1 MKNHI
6 FVLFLF
12 LLLVPFLA
20 SAGVPDATIPFDCP
34 NMPNAKFQFHF
45 TREIIALATTTT
57 PFNTVDDL
65 YIRIYG
71 YDAGVF
77 NKLAWYYDEKLKA
90 KNWHSIQETNNH
102 HLYMLA
108 KTDGQNRRSDNTIAG
123 IFAIVKNDE
132 NISLLNIVGSVP
144 LQQTNRLLENLSE
157 LGIET
162 PELKSLGELV
172 LPKSEETS
180 EEAVE
185 RTLLNMVGSVPLQQT
200 DRLLVN
206 LGKLGTEKT
215 VKRMPL
221 PTIFRVTGNTSTVNG
236 QTTYKKTFNLSSI
249 QTYTESHQGHWSYR
263 GHPIES
269 IQIRSTGKKQVARI
283 SDGLKSGSE
292 DITDL
297 LDSLLSK
304 NGSADTPKF
313 MVNTSERSVTISAGG
328 MLDDT
333 QPMMLA
339 KSFRTRK
346 GDPIH
351 EIVIRGTEANTVRKA
366 LEKGPEE
373 IEAAVKEL
381 PNAVPTFEK
390 VDLVVEDKG
399 LQRTAIITV
408 VDKPIDPRFYMD
420 GAPQLGFNRVTGWEI
435 GTRIESGF
443 RRQKENSMSFGFGIS
458 SSPESIGDDNSKLF
472 AQIGYGLSNK
482 QIYYRAGGSVVWD
495 EPSSWHLGVTAQ
507 LHRSTDIITPNFL
520 SHYDGGGTDALR
532 VFGMRDPL
540 NYYLR
545 QGIEIGLEWKPVMP
559 THSFKLSLLGETHDS
574 LEKSTDWH
582 FFNWRSKSKAPENPV
597 ITPGRMRSVMFQYDL
612 STRRNHLG
620 WHNTFSVE
628 HGNATFG
635 SDFDFTRYQLHLRY
649 AHPLRGHRIRT
660 RAIGSFSNA
669 SLPIQRQFVIGGPG
683 LLNGYSFYAVAGDR
697 GYLFNIEYFFY
708 LPQLFTWGSQQFNFD
723 FNLFLIFFFDAGQA
737 WNIADET
744 RTLAPKSDAGIGFQ
758 FGETDSFLRFNVAK
772 AFESEQGV
780 RFNTVWFYS
789 F

>member
-1 MKNHI
+1 MKNSI
-6 FVLFLF
+6 LILF
-12 LLLVPFLA
+12 LLLLTAPLLTA
-20 SAGVPDATIPFDCP
+20 AETSDGTIPFDCP

-45 TREIIALATTTT
+45 TREIIALAATTT

-65 YIRIYG
+65 YIRIYD
-71 YDAGVF
+71 YEADVF
-77 NKLAWYYDEKLKA
+77 DKLLRYYDEKLKA
-90 KNWHSIQETNNH
+90 AENWHSLQETNNV
-102 HLYMLA
+102 HLYVLA
-108 KTDGQNRRSDNTIAG
+108 GTAVQSRRSDNIIAG
-123 IFAIVKNDE
+123 IFALVKGDE

-144 LQQTNRLLENLSE
+144 LQQTNRLLANLGE
-157 LGIET
+157 LGIEIS
-162 PELKSLGELV
+162 ELKSLGELV
-172 LPKSEETS
+172 LPKSAET
-180 EEAVE
+180 VE
-185 RTLLNMVGSVPLQQT
+185 P
-200 DRLLVN
+200 
-206 LGKLGTEKT
+206 
-215 VKRMPL
+215 MPL
-221 PTIFRVTGNTSTVNG
+221 PTLFRVTGNTSTVNG
-236 QTTYKKTFNLSSI
+236 QTTDKKTFSIPPI
-249 QTYTESHQGHWSYR
+249 QTYNESHQGHWTYR
-263 GHPIES
+263 GHPIER

-283 SDGLKSGSE
+283 SDGLKSGSK
-292 DITDL
+292 DLTDL

-304 NGSADTPKF
+304 NGSADSPKF
-313 MVNTSERSVTISAGG
+313 IVNAAERSVTISAGG

-333 QPMMLA
+333 QPTMLA

-366 LEKGPEE
+366 LEKGPQE
-373 IEAAVKEL
+373 IEKAVKEL
-381 PNAVPTFEK
+381 PKAVPTFEK
-390 VDLVVEDKG
+390 VDLVVEEKG

-420 GAPQLGFNRVTGWEI
+420 GTPQIGFNRVTGWEI

-443 RRQKENSMSFGFGIS
+443 RRQKKSSMSFGIS
-458 SSPESIGDDNSKLF
+458 SSPESTGDDNSNLF
-472 AQIGYGLSNK
+472 GQIGYGFSNK
-482 QIYYRAGGSVVWD
+482 QTYYRAGGSAVWG
-495 EPSSWHLGVTAQ
+495 EPYSWHLGVTAQ
-507 LHRSTDIITPNFL
+507 LHRSTGTITPDLL
-520 SHYDGGGTDALR
+520 SHYDGGGTTALR
-532 VFGMRDPL
+532 VLGMRDPL

-559 THSFKLSLLGETHDS
+559 THSFKLALFAETHNS
-574 LEKSTDWH
+574 IEKSTDWH
-582 FFNWRSKSKAPENPV
+582 FFNWRSKSKARGNPV

-628 HGNATFG
+628 HGNASFG

-649 AHPLRGHRIRT
+649 AHPFREHRIRT
-660 RAIGSFSNA
+660 RAIGSFSNE

-683 LLNGYSFYAVAGDR
+683 LLNGYPFYAVAGDR
-697 GYLFNIEYFFY
+697 GYLFNIEYFFS
-708 LPQLFTWGSQQFNFD
+708 LPQQFTWGNQRFNVD

-737 WNIADET
+737 WSIADET

-758 FGETDSFLRFNVAK
+758 FGESDSFLRFNVAK

>member
-20 SAGVPDATIPFDCP
+20 SAKGPDATIPFDCP

-45 TREIIALATTTT
+45 TREIIALAATTT

-90 KNWHSIQETNNH
+90 KNWHGIQETNNV

-108 KTDGQNRRSDNTIAG
+108 RAAGQNRRSNNTIAG
-123 IFAIVKNDE
+123 IFAIVKSEE

-144 LQQTNRLLENLSE
+144 LQQTDRLLANLGE
-157 LGIET
+157 LGIEI
-162 PELKSLGELV
+162 PELKSLGKLV
-172 LPKSEETS
+172 LPKSEETV
-180 EEAVE
+180 EA
-185 RTLLNMVGSVPLQQT
+185 
-200 DRLLVN
+200 
-206 LGKLGTEKT
+206 
-215 VKRMPL
+215 MPL
-221 PTIFRVTGNTSTVNG
+221 PTLFRATGNTSTVNG
-236 QTTYKKTFNLSSI
+236 QTTYKKTFSI
-249 QTYTESHQGHWSYR
+249 PPISTYTESHQGHWTYR

-269 IQIRSTGKKQVARI
+269 IQIRATGKKQVARV
-283 SDGLKSGSE
+283 SDGLKSGSK

-313 MVNTSERSVTISAGG
+313 MVNTLERSVTISAGG

-333 QPMMLA
+333 HPTMLA
-339 KSFRTRK
+339 KSFRTRT

-381 PNAVPTFEK
+381 LKAVPTFEK
-390 VDLVVEDKG
+390 ADLVVEEKG

-545 QGIEIGLEWKPVMP
+545 QGIEIELEWKPFMP
-559 THSFKLSLLGETHDS
+559 THSFKLSLLAETHDS

-582 FFNWRSKSKAPENPV
+582 FFNWRSKSKARENPV
-597 ITPGRMRSVMFQYDL
+597 ITPGRMQSVMFEYDL

-628 HGNATFG
+628 HGNAAFG

-649 AHPLRGHRIRT
+649 AHPFREHRIRT
-660 RAIGSFSNA
+660 RAVGSFSNA

-683 LLNGYSFYAVAGDR
+683 LLNGYPFYAVAGDR

-737 WNIADET
+737 WNVTDET

-758 FGETDSFLRFNVAK
+758 FGETDSFLRFNVAQ

>member
-1 MKNHI
+1 MKNSI
-6 FVLFLF
+6 FAIFLF
-12 LLLVPFLA
+12 LIILA
-20 SAGVPDATIPFDCP
+20 PTTSAETSDGTIPFDCP

-65 YIRIYG
+65 YIRIYD
-71 YDAGVF
+71 YEADVF
-77 NKLAWYYDEKLKA
+77 DKLVQYYGEKLKA
-90 KNWHSIQETNNH
+90 AKDWHSIQEANNV
-102 HLYMLA
+102 HLYVLVGA
-108 KTDGQNRRSDNTIAG
+108 AVQNRRSDNTIAG

-144 LQQTNRLLENLSE
+144 LQQTNRLLANLGE
-157 LGIET
+157 LGIEI
-162 PELKSLGELV
+162 PELKSLGALV
-172 LPKSEETS
+172 LPKPEEI
-180 EEAVE
+180 VE
-185 RTLLNMVGSVPLQQT
+185 RNLLNMVDSIPLQQT
-200 DRLLVN
+200 DRLLAN
-206 LGKLGTEKT
+206 LGKLGTEET
-215 VKRMPL
+215 VERKPL
-221 PTIFRVTGNTSTVNG
+221 PTILRVTGNTSAVNG
-236 QTTYKKTFNLSSI
+236 QTTYKKTFNISSI
-249 QTYTESHQGHWSYR
+249 HTYTESHQGHWSYR

-283 SDGLKSGSE
+283 SDGLKSGSK
-292 DITDL
+292 DLTDL

-304 NGSADTPKF
+304 NGSADSPKF
-313 MVNTSERSVTISAGG
+313 MVNAAERSVTINAGG
-328 MLDDT
+328 MVDDT
-333 QPMMLA
+333 QPTMLA
-339 KSFRTRK
+339 KSFRTQK

-390 VDLVVEDKG
+390 VDLVVEEKG

-443 RRQKENSMSFGFGIS
+443 RRQKESGMFFGID
-458 SSPESIGDDNSKLF
+458 SSPESSGEDNSKLF

-482 QIYYRAGGSVVWD
+482 QTYYRTGGSAVWG
-495 EPSSWHLGVTAQ
+495 EPYSWHLGVTAQ
-507 LHRSTDIITPNFL
+507 LHRSTDIITPDFL
-520 SHYDGGGTDALR
+520 SHYEGGGTDALR

-545 QGIEIGLEWKPVMP
+545 RGIEIGLEWKPIMP
-559 THSFKLSLLGETHDS
+559 THSFKLSLLAETHDS
-574 LEKSTDWH
+574 LQKNTDWH
-582 FFNWRSKSKAPENPV
+582 FFNWRSKSKARENPV

-612 STRRNHLG
+612 STRRSHLG

-649 AHPLRGHRIRT
+649 AHPLREHRIRT
-660 RAIGSFSNA
+660 RAVGSFSNA

-683 LLNGYSFYAVAGDR
+683 LLNGYPLYAVAGDL

-708 LPQLFTWGSQQFNFD
+708 LPQLFTWGNQQFNFD

-737 WNIADET
+737 WNVTDET
-744 RTLAPKSDAGIGFQ
+744 RTFAPKSDAGIGLQ

>member
-1 MKNHI
+1 MREFMKNSI
-6 FVLFLF
+6 LILF
-12 LLLVPFLA
+12 LLLLTTPPLTA
-20 SAGVPDATIPFDCP
+20 AETSDGIIRFDCP
-34 NMPNAKFQFHF
+34 DTPNAKFQFHF

-57 PFNTVDDL
+57 PFNTVNDL
-65 YIRIYG
+65 YIRIYD
-71 YDAGVF
+71 YEAGVF
-77 NKLAWYYDEKLKA
+77 DKVVGYYNEKLKA
-90 KNWHSIQETNNH
+90 TKNWPSLQETNNVR
-102 HLYMLA
+102 LYVLA
-108 KTDGQNRRSDNTIAG
+108 GTAGQNRRSDNTIAG

-144 LQQTNRLLENLSE
+144 LQQTNRLLANLGE
-157 LGIET
+157 LGIDI

-172 LPKSEETS
+172 LPKSEETV
-180 EEAVE
+180 EA
-185 RTLLNMVGSVPLQQT
+185 
-200 DRLLVN
+200 
-206 LGKLGTEKT
+206 
-215 VKRMPL
+215 MPL
-221 PTIFRVTGNTSTVNG
+221 PTLFRVTGGASTVNG
-236 QTTYKKTFNLSSI
+236 QTTYKKTFSI
-249 QTYTESHQGHWSYR
+249 PPIHTYTESHQGHWSYR

-283 SDGLKSGSE
+283 SDGLKSGSK

-313 MVNTSERSVTISAGG
+313 MVNAAERSVTINAGG

-333 QPMMLA
+333 HPTMLA
-339 KSFRTRK
+339 KSFRTRI

-390 VDLVVEDKG
+390 VDLVVEEKG

-408 VDKPIDPRFYMD
+408 VEKPIDPRFYMD

-443 RRQKENSMSFGFGIS
+443 RRQKESSMSFGIS
-458 SSPESIGDDNSKLF
+458 SSPESTGDDNSKLF
-472 AQIGYGLSNK
+472 AQIGYGLGNK
-482 QIYYRAGGSVVWD
+482 QTYYRAGGSAVWG
-495 EPSSWHLGVTAQ
+495 EPSSWHLGVTSQ
-507 LHRSTDIITPNFL
+507 LHRSTGIITPDFL
-520 SHYDGGGTDALR
+520 SHYDGGATDVLR

-559 THSFKLSLLGETHDS
+559 THSFKLSLLAEIHDS

-582 FFNWRSKSKAPENPV
+582 FFNWRSKSKARGNPV
-597 ITPGRMRSVMFQYDL
+597 ITPGQMRSVMFQYDL

-620 WHNTFSVE
+620 WHNTFSIE
-628 HGNATFG
+628 HGNAAFG

-649 AHPLRGHRIRT
+649 AHPFRGHQIRT
-660 RAIGSFSNA
+660 RAVGSFSTD

-683 LLNGYSFYAVAGDR
+683 LLNGYPFYAVAGDR
-697 GYLFNIEYFFY
+697 GYLFNIEYFFS
-708 LPQLFTWGSQQFNFD
+708 LPQLFTWGNQQFDFD

-737 WNIADET
+737 WDIADET

-758 FGETDSFLRFNVAK
+758 FGESDSFLRVNVAQ
-772 AFESEQGV
+772 AFESEQSV